1 MSKIWAI
8 VWKDIV
14 SELRTKDIV
23 ISVLVFAFLVLVIF
37 NFAFEPTAGLAAA
50 VAPGILW
57 VTFSFAGVLSMNRS
71 VGSEKDRGSLDGLM
85 LTPVD
90 RDVIYFGKAAASL
103 IFMLLVELMV
113 LPIFFVLFNL
123 PFQGLPM
130 LAVVSAV
137 GAIGFVTVGT
147 LFSTVAVNTRARE
160 IMLPILFFPVV
171 SPVIIS
177 AVEASSVVLKGEALT
192 GLAPWLPIMVSFDV
206 IFLVVSALTFEFV
219 LEE

>member
-1 MSKIWAI
+1 MSKVWAI

-23 ISVLVFAFLVLVIF
+23 ISVLVFAFLVLVVF
-37 NFAFEPTAGLAAA
+37 NFAFEPTSGLVEA

-57 VTFSFAGVLSMNRS
+57 VTFSFAGVLNLSRS
-71 VGSEKDRGSLDGLM
+71 VGAEKDRGSLDGLM

-90 RDVIYFGKAAASL
+90 RGVIYFGKAVASL
-103 IFMLLVELMV
+103 LFLLLVEIIV
-113 LPIFFVLFNL
+113 LPIFFILFNL
-123 PFQGLPM
+123 PFQGFPVLV
-130 LAVVSAV
+130 LIAAL

-160 IMLPILFFPVV
+160 IMLPVLFFPVV

-177 AVEASSVVLKGEALT
+177 AVEATSVALKGESLA
-192 GLAPWLPIMVSFDV
+192 GLATWLPIMVSFDV
-206 IFLVVSALTFEFV
+206 IFLVISSLTFEYV